1 MTYDGVIIK
10 PSLNVILQHSEI
22 IYDGVLEKPELDDI
36 LEHHG
41 VKGMKWGFRKRR
53 VLKGRA
59 NRQINTGNIARA
71 KTNKRRNIL
80 KAVGGAALLSAGGGA
95 LNAATNAIIAKQTR
109 RDEVLRN
116 FRNGSAA
123 TAGLLGAGA
132 AATTA
137 SLAVMGAK
145 NKRLKKKQL
154 NKH

>member
-1 MTYDGVIIK
+1 MININCQFYDGVIIK
-10 PSLNVILQHSEI
+10 PSL
-22 IYDGVLEKPELDDI
+22 DDV

-71 KTNKRRNIL
+71 KTNRRRNIL

-95 LNAATNAIIAKQTR
+95 VNAAANAIIAKQTR

-132 AATTA
+132 GIGAAA
-137 SLAVMGAK
+137 AAVR
-145 NKRLKKKQL
+145 NKKIKKQL

>member
-1 MTYDGVIIK
+1 MININCQFYDGVIIK
-10 PSLNVILQHSEI
+10 PSL
-22 IYDGVLEKPELDDI
+22 DDV

-71 KTNKRRNIL
+71 KTNRRRNIL

-95 LNAATNAIIAKQTR
+95 LNAASNAIIAKQTR

-116 FRNGSAA
+116 FRYGSAA
-123 TAGLLGAGA
+123 TAGLIGAGA
-132 AATTA
+132 GIGAAA
-137 SLAVMGAK
+137 AAARNRK
-145 NKRLKKKQL
+145 IKKQL
-154 NKH
+154 NKR

>member
-1 MTYDGVIIK
+1 MININCQFYDGVIIK
-10 PSLNVILQHSEI
+10 PSL
-22 IYDGVLEKPELDDI
+22 DDV

-59 NRQINTGNIARA
+59 NRRINTGNIARA
-71 KTNKRRNIL
+71 KTNRRRNIL

-95 LNAATNAIIAKQTR
+95 VNAAANAIIAKQTR

-132 AATTA
+132 GIGAAA
-137 SLAVMGAK
+137 AAVR
-145 NKRLKKKQL
+145 NKKIKKQL

>member
-1 MTYDGVIIK
+1 MININCQFYDGVIIK
-10 PSLNVILQHSEI
+10 PSL
-22 IYDGVLEKPELDDI
+22 DDV

-71 KTNKRRNIL
+71 KTNRRRNIL

-95 LNAATNAIIAKQTR
+95 LNAATNAVIAKQTR
-109 RDEVLRN
+109 RDEILRN

-123 TAGLLGAGA
+123 TAGLIGAGA
-132 AATTA
+132 GIGAAA
-137 SLAVMGAK
+137 AAARNRK
-145 NKRLKKKQL
+145 IKKQL